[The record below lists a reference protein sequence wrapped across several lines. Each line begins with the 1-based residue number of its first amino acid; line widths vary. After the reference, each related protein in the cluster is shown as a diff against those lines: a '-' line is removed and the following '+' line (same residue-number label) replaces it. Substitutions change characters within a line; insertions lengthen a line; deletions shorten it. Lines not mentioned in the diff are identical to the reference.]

1 MIFFFFLF
9 GCVGSKK
16 ERPLVLVKPNL
27 CSRLYSVDL
36 YIYIYIYIYIF
47 SLGRMDI
54 KVQLFQVSSDFVRA
68 LSFFKLKWY
77 VCFLRNYWVSLSSIK
92 RHLLMINF

>member
-1 MIFFFFLF
+1 MRIFFFFLF

-16 ERPLVLVKPNL
+16 ERRLVLVKPNL
-27 CSRLYSVDL
+27 CSRLDSVDFFL
-36 YIYIYIYIYIF
+36 YIF

-92 RHLLMINF
+92 RHLLMIDF